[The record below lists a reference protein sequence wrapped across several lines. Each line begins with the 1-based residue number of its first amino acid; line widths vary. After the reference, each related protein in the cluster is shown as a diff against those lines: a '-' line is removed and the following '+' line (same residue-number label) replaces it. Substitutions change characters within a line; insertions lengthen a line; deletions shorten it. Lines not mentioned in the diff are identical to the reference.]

1 MKNSL
6 VCLYQNGKSKKKNL
20 QWPCYE
26 PLNTL
31 RATSIRKPNCLH
43 RKLHF
48 FLPPPVRKKGNPEVT
63 MERLRY
69 TLDQELRLALI

>member
-6 VCLYQNGKSKKKNL
+6 VCLYHNGKSKKKNL

-31 RATSIRKPNCLH
+31 RATSTRKPNCLH
-43 RKLHF
+43 RKL
-48 FLPPPVRKKGNPEVT
+48 LSPSPRQKKGNPEET